1 MASTTPLKSILRPQ
15 PPRKK
20 KVPEVTEE
28 QKAQIE
34 KDKRNLDL
42 ALKHAHRIQYQKD
55 VEATIL
61 NSTIALL
68 DFPSSSTFTA
78 REALAFTTLV
88 KNFQPS
94 DYDSLIEERRIDSK
108 CGYVLCPQAPRAIT
122 LGASAAWKLKKGA
135 GDWCSDH
142 CAKKALYVRTQ
153 LSEVPAWERVPQQVP
168 DIQLH
173 ADDAPPEDD
182 PLVRRAKRAE
192 RVNEWR
198 TKVADDEELAAERGE
213 KTASFRPNQ
222 VMSEAVVEKKVTGRA
237 KAPEMEGDLFAM
249 PGGLIEGYAPRKV
262 VAKSRIG
269 GKAQADEYEDD
280 EEEEDYEEELDD
292 YDE

>member
-1 MASTTPLKSILRPQ
+1 MASTAPLKSILRPQ

-20 KVPEVTEE
+20 KVPEISDE

-42 ALKHAHRIQYQKD
+42 ALQHAHRIQYQKD
-55 VEATIL
+55 VETTIL
-61 NSTIALL
+61 NSITALL

-94 DYDSLIEERRIDSK
+94 DYDSLIEERRIDKK
-108 CGYVLCPQAPRAIT
+108 CGYTLCPNPPRSVT
-122 LGASAAWKLKKGA
+122 LGSSAAWKLKKGA

-142 CAKKALYVRTQ
+142 CAKKALYVKTQ
-153 LSEVPAWERVPQQVP
+153 LSEVPAWERVREQMP

-173 ADDAPPEDD
+173 EDDQPPESD
-182 PLVRRAKRAE
+182 PVVRRANRAK

-198 TKVADDEELAAERGE
+198 TKVANDDELAMERGE
-213 KTASFRPNQ
+213 KSTSFLPNQ
-222 VMSEAVVEKKVTGRA
+222 VMTSGIVEKKTGVA
-237 KAPEMEGDLFAM
+237 KPPEMEGDFVT
-249 PGGLIEGYAPRKV
+249 PYGLIEGHAPRRV
-262 VAKSRIG
+262 VAKSKRGNSG
-269 GKAQADEYEDD
+269 GGDD
-280 EEEEDYEEELDD
+280 VDVEGDDYEEELDD